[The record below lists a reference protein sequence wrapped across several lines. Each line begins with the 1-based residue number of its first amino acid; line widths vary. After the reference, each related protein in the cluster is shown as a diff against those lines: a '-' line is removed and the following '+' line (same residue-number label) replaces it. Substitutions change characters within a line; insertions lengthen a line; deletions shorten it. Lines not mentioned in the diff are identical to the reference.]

1 MAAVWRRA
9 WRSKKISST
18 GGGDSD
24 GDGALQQIFGSSTT
38 TTTSGTRTTM
48 TLSTSASA
56 YTALSEPVRDEE
68 EESAMEL
75 RQDVVKTRRHMR
87 GLVEEFRAGADGNAT
102 APDRWFSEL
111 HVAWL
116 LRLAELDASGKST
129 FISRSRQLQSPAQTW
144 IPALQVISTSV
155 WKCLSGLYSDDE
167 ATVGPPATEFA
178 QFLKATLLKMLTFV
192 DAIVALDPL
201 SVDGAS
207 ATSQQH
213 VPSSTVMW
221 ADEKVRAL
229 LDVRHALSAASEQ
242 IIWWLSVPHPM
253 CCQQG

>member
-1 MAAVWRRA
+1 MQSW
-9 WRSKKISST
+9 IL
-18 GGGDSD
+18 
-24 GDGALQQIFGSSTT
+24 ALQ
-38 TTTSGTRTTM
+38 
-48 TLSTSASA
+48 A
-56 YTALSEPVRDEE
+56 
-68 EESAMEL
+68 
-75 RQDVVKTRRHMR
+75 
-87 GLVEEFRAGADGNAT
+87 
-102 APDRWFSEL
+102 
-111 HVAWL
+111 
-116 LRLAELDASGKST
+116 
-129 FISRSRQLQSPAQTW
+129 ISP
-144 IPALQVISTSV
+144 SV
-155 WKCLSGLYSDDE
+155 WKCLSGLYGDDD
-167 ATVGPPATEFA
+167 PPAAGASEFA